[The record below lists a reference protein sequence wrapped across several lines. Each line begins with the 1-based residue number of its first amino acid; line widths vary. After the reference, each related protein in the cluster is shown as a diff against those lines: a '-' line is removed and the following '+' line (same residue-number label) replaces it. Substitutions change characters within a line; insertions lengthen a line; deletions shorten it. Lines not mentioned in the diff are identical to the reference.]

1 MANPSRYTPRFGVLG
16 WISTF
21 RNTSNLMHMTEAPT
35 PTSTPATLQ
44 ELPATYGA
52 LTKVRLSML
61 VVVTTGVG
69 FVMAS
74 GDPLDWLSLF
84 WTVTGTMA
92 CACSANGLNQVVE
105 VRRDAL
111 MDRTKNRP
119 MPSGAISRQ
128 HGWIAAV
135 VLGYLGLC
143 VLVFFVNIPAAGLA
157 LLTML
162 IYVLLYTPMKL
173 RTTLN
178 TLVGAVVG
186 AIPPLIGWVAAGGE
200 LTIGAWIL
208 AAILFV
214 WQLPHFL
221 ALAWL
226 YREDY
231 DRAGFKMLPG
241 VAGGEHITC
250 EVVLLTTMLL
260 IPLTVTA
267 TMVGLTGIVYAVF
280 AIIMG
285 IGWSILGFTF
295 FRLRDRKSARHVFL
309 ASLLYLP
316 LLLGVMIADRN
327 ELPPVRPS
335 ILILQP
341 AEDTPQPPAALDP
354 TPVPATPA
362 HGP

>member
-1 MANPSRYTPRFGVLG
+1 MDFSGAMPPQPL
-16 WISTF
+16 
-21 RNTSNLMHMTEAPT
+21 LMTETTTIP
-35 PTSTPATLQ
+35 TPATLQ

-69 FVMAS
+69 FIMAS
-74 GDPLDWLSLF
+74 VGPLDWWVLF
-84 WTVTGTMA
+84 WTVVGTMA

-105 VRRDAL
+105 VRRDKL

-128 HGWIAAV
+128 HGWIVAV

-143 VLVFFVNIPAAGLA
+143 ALVFFVNLAAAGLS

-186 AIPPLIGWVAAGGE
+186 AIPPLIGWVAAGSE
-200 LTIGAWIL
+200 LSIGAWIL
-208 AAILFV
+208 AALLFV

-221 ALAWL
+221 SLAWL
-226 YREDY
+226 YREEY

-241 VAGGEHITC
+241 VTGGEHITC

-260 IPLTVTA
+260 IPLSVTA
-267 TMVGLTGIVYAVF
+267 TMIGMAGTAYAICT
-280 AIIMG
+280 IIMG
-285 IGWSILGFTF
+285 IGWSMLAYTF
-295 FRLRDRKSARHVFL
+295 FRRRDRSSARRVFL

-327 ELPPVRPS
+327 ELTANQLGTLV
-335 ILILQP
+335 LQP
-341 AEDTPQPPAALDP
+341 LDDAPPAQAPTDP
-354 TPVPATPA
+354 DSLPMAPDN
-362 HGP
+362 GS

>member
-1 MANPSRYTPRFGVLG
+1 MDFSGAMPPQPL
-16 WISTF
+16 
-21 RNTSNLMHMTEAPT
+21 LMTETTTIP
-35 PTSTPATLQ
+35 TPATLQ

-69 FVMAS
+69 FIMAS
-74 GDPLDWLSLF
+74 VGPLDWWVLF
-84 WTVTGTMA
+84 WTVVGTMA
-92 CACSANGLNQVVE
+92 CACSANGLNQVVK
-105 VRRDAL
+105 VRRDKL

-119 MPSGAISRQ
+119 MPSGAITRQ
-128 HGWIAAV
+128 HGWIVAV

-143 VLVFFVNIPAAGLA
+143 ALVFFVNLAAAGLS

-162 IYVLLYTPMKL
+162 IYVMLYTPMKL

-186 AIPPLIGWVAAGGE
+186 AIPPLIGWVAAGSE
-200 LTIGAWIL
+200 LSIGAWIL
-208 AAILFV
+208 AALLFV

-221 ALAWL
+221 SLAWL
-226 YREDY
+226 YRDEY

-241 VAGGEHITC
+241 VTGGEHITC

-260 IPLTVTA
+260 IPLSVTA
-267 TMVGLTGIVYAVF
+267 TMIGMTGTAYAICT
-280 AIIMG
+280 IIMG
-285 IGWSILGFTF
+285 IGWSMLAYTF
-295 FRLRDRKSARHVFL
+295 FRRRDRSNARRVFL

-327 ELPPVRPS
+327 ELTANQLGTLV
-335 ILILQP
+335 LQP
-341 AEDTPQPPAALDP
+341 IDDVPPAQAPPDSDSLPMAPDN
-354 TPVPATPA
+354 
-362 HGP
+362 GF

>member
-1 MANPSRYTPRFGVLG
+1 MTDTP
-16 WISTF
+16 T
-21 RNTSNLMHMTEAPT
+21 
-35 PTSTPATLQ
+35 TSTPATLQ

-69 FVMAS
+69 FIMAS
-74 GDPLDWLSLF
+74 VGPLDWWTLF
-84 WTVTGTMA
+84 WTVVGTMA

-105 VRRDAL
+105 VRRDTL

-128 HGWIAAV
+128 HGWIVAV
-135 VLGYLGLC
+135 ILGYLGLC
-143 VLVFFVNIPAAGLA
+143 ALVFFVNLAAAGLS

-186 AIPPLIGWVAAGGE
+186 AIPPLIGWVATGSE
-200 LTIGAWIL
+200 LSIGAWIL
-208 AAILFV
+208 AALLFV

-226 YREDY
+226 YRDDY

-241 VAGGEHITC
+241 VTGGEHITC

-260 IPLTVTA
+260 IPLGVTA
-267 TMVGLTGIVYAVF
+267 TMIGMTGTAYAIF

-285 IGWSILGFTF
+285 IGWSMLAFTF
-295 FRLRDRKSARHVFL
+295 FRRRDRGSARRVFL

-327 ELPPVRPS
+327 ELTPDRSSSLV
-335 ILILQP
+335 LQP
-341 AEDTPQPPAALDP
+341 IDEEPPRRKAP
-354 TPVPATPA
+354 TEPDLPSATPTD
-362 HGP
+362 GS